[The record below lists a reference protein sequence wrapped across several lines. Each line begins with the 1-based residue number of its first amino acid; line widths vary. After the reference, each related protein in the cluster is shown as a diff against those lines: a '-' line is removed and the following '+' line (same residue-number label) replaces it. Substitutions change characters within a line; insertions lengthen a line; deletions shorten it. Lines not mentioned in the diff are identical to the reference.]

1 MNGEGSMVEEVDPF
15 EDMSVVVVDDSR
27 NFLKLVRSILRN
39 FGLKDCT
46 CFDDP
51 AAALAYLEIHSV
63 DAVIMDL
70 IMPKMNGFEL
80 AHKIRHSTEIANRLI
95 PIIMVTGHA
104 NRENISKAINS
115 GIDEVLV
122 KPFRPVDL
130 RKRLFAIATNPR
142 RYIHTAQ
149 GYAGPERRR
158 ERDKSY
164 FGPDRRVE
172 DEARRIDR
180 GTGKPQGRR
189 GEYFDQPPKRES
201 ARPAATPKVAEK
213 TARSTKAPSDV
224 FTVKRGGAPARRA
237 ADKPAPIVRD
247 SKPAPDSVEEVWEL

>member
-1 MNGEGSMVEEVDPF
+1 MAEEVDPIA
-15 EDMSVVVVDDSR
+15 ELSVVVVDDSR

-39 FGLKDCT
+39 FGLKDCI

-51 AAALAYLEIHSV
+51 SAALAYLEIHSV
-63 DAVIMDL
+63 DCVIMDL
-70 IMPKMNGFEL
+70 VMPKMNGFEL

-130 RKRLFAIATNPR
+130 RKRLHAIATNPR
-142 RYIHTAQ
+142 RYIHTQQ

-158 ERDKSY
+158 GDRDKTY

-172 DEARRIDR
+172 DGARGLDR
-180 GTGKPQGRR
+180 STGKPDRQRAD
-189 GEYFDQPPKRES
+189 YFDKP
-201 ARPAATPKVAEK
+201 ARPKPSPELAASERT
-213 TARSTKAPSDV
+213 TRRPSDV
-224 FTVKRGGAPARRA
+224 FTVKRS
-237 ADKPAPIVRD
+237 RD
-247 SKPAPDSVEEVWEL
+247 SGAAKTAAKKPVAAPSAKSPQPKTEEVWEI

>member
-1 MNGEGSMVEEVDPF
+1 MAEEVDPIA
-15 EDMSVVVVDDSR
+15 ELSVVVVDDSR

-39 FGLKDCT
+39 FGLKDCI

-51 AAALAYLEIHSV
+51 SAALAYLEIHSV
-63 DAVIMDL
+63 DCVIMDL
-70 IMPKMNGFEL
+70 VMPKMNGFEL

-130 RKRLFAIATNPR
+130 RKRLHAIATNPR
-142 RYIHTAQ
+142 RYIHTQQ

-158 ERDKSY
+158 SDRDKTY

-172 DEARRIDR
+172 EGARALERS
-180 GTGKPQGRR
+180 TGKPDRQRAD
-189 GEYFDQPPKRES
+189 YFDRPAKPRPAPES
-201 ARPAATPKVAEK
+201 AASERT
-213 TARSTKAPSDV
+213 TRRPSDV
-224 FTVKRGGAPARRA
+224 FTVKRSGDSGAA
-237 ADKPAPIVRD
+237 KPAAN
-247 SKPAPDSVEEVWEL
+247 KPVTPPPAGKASQPKTEEVWEL